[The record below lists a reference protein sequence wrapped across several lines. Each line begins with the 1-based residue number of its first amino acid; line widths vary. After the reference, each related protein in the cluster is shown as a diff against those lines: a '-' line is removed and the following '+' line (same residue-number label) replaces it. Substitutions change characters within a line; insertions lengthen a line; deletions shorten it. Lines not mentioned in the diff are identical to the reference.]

1 MSSDYETPEFKNLL
15 QKLQEESWQLEL
27 LISGFAIFGLFSA
40 KEPIEILSRE
50 AQNNQETF
58 TAITLMVV
66 GVSMAILLFNLLL
79 HVVLRGLWIGALGLR
94 YVFDDIDYDQLN
106 YSPKFTNYLRK
117 KIGSFDKYIATLENY
132 CSVIF
137 AISFLLI
144 FYVLAFT
151 FTITAIALTANYIIN
166 NDNLPNWVS
175 KGVGIPLVLLFIF
188 GMFLTF
194 IDFLTQGFLKKKKWL
209 SKIYFPIYWVFS
221 FITLS
226 FLYRPLVYNLLD
238 NKFGRRLSFILI
250 PIYIIILLLTSL
262 KYEKSNYID
271 ASDNSNSFYA
281 NKRNYEDMLN
291 EDEDGQFIKTA
302 AIPSKV
308 IKDSYLKVF
317 MVFSDQIEDRIFS
330 RNEGLK
336 PDKDIRG
343 LTTGMEFSGP
353 DLNFK
358 ERDSLK
364 REYLKTFNNIY
375 KVDIDSVQQHSEF
388 ILGESSTKEFGFETY
403 IDLKGL
409 SKGKHILHIQRDS
422 YNKKDT
428 TIVRFVT
435 IPFWYFN
442 ESQPMINANS
452 QKIKLLTPK
461 N

>member
-1 MSSDYETPEFKNLL
+1 MSSNYETPEFKNLL

-50 AQNNQETF
+50 AQNNHETF

-79 HVVLRGLWIGALGLR
+79 HVVLRGLWIGAIGLR

-137 AISFLLI
+137 AISFLLV

-151 FTITAIALTANYIIN
+151 FTITAIALTANYIID

-238 NKFGRRLSFILI
+238 NKFGRRLSFTLI

-271 ASDNSNSFYA
+271 ALDNSNSFYA

-291 EDEDGQFIKTA
+291 EDGQFIKTA
-302 AIPSKV
+302 AISSKV

-317 MVFSDQIEDRIFS
+317 VVFSDGIEDRIFS

-343 LTTGMEFSGP
+343 LTTGMNFSNQ

-358 ERDSLK
+358 GKDSLK

-375 KVDIDSVQQHSEF
+375 KVDIDSIQHHSEF

-403 IDLKGL
+403 IDLQGL
-409 SKGKHILHIQRDS
+409 SKGKHILHIKRDS

-442 ESQPMINANS
+442 ESQSKINTDI
-452 QKIKLLTPK
+452 QKVKISTPT